1 MNIVTMIRIED
12 NKSFQGFIYQ
22 DQYTRRFVFNYFN
35 DETNKWET
43 NVIEKFKPNNGK
55 NEYVVNNDPFSVYYS
70 PIEVSD
76 NVNDGIIISSQ
87 PDMLSPDQMN

>member
-1 MNIVTMIRIED
+1 M
-12 NKSFQGFIYQ
+12 
-22 DQYTRRFVFNYFN
+22 
-35 DETNKWET
+35 
-43 NVIEKFKPNNGK
+43 IEKFKPNNGK
-55 NEYVVNNDPFSVYYS
+55 NEYVVNNDPFEVYYS

>member
-43 NVIEKFKPNNGK
+43 QGIVYFKPNNGK
-55 NEYVVNNDPFSVYYS
+55 K
-70 PIEVSD
+70 
-76 NVNDGIIISSQ
+76 
-87 PDMLSPDQMN
+87 

>member
-35 DETNKWET
+35 DEKNKWET
-43 NVIEKFKPNNGK
+43 IGIEKFKPNNGK

-70 PIEVSD
+70 TSED
-76 NVNDGIIISSQ
+76 KNNNVISSQ
-87 PDMLSPDQMN
+87 PCNLSPDQLN

>member
-22 DQYTRRFVFNYFN
+22 AQYTRRFVFNYFN
-35 DETNKWET
+35 EENNRWET
-43 NVIEKFKPNNGK
+43 NVIEKFEPNNGK
-55 NEYVVNNDPFSVYYS
+55 NEYVVNNDPFAVYYS